1 MKKINKFIM
10 SMLALFCV
18 SFGILP
24 QVAAQGVIT
33 FNANGTFTVP
43 PGVTS
48 VTYKIWAAGGGAGLT
63 PAPNGSGGGGGG
75 AYVQVTRSN
84 LTPGTTYAVTVGT
97 GGAPG
102 SDGGASSVDG
112 STAQGGRAGIGSGVN
127 QGFGGRGGS
136 STNAPFN
143 VVASGANFSA
153 GSNQQGGDGGSSTS
167 PDTRAGGEGG
177 GGAIFGSDGSPG
189 NSGGTSPNTIGGSG
203 GSVSGGDGGNLGA
216 NGANGG
222 AIGGGGGGKGE
233 GASTTGGSGAN
244 GRVEITY
251 TCPTLTSISY
261 TNVLCNYSSPLTETI
276 LPASAQGGTFSC
288 STLVGF
294 LNTING
300 DIAIGAPQGSHVIT
314 YQWPAANGCPAASV
328 NTTLV
333 IGAQTTVTSFSY
345 ATPYCTSNNAT
356 VTPTFTFTGTA
367 GVFSY
372 TGAGTLGGFS
382 TANGSF
388 NPSTSTPGS
397 YTVTYTVTPP
407 VSGAG
412 SGCNPVTATA
422 TLVVTEI
429 PTLSAFDYPGDNT
442 YCAGE
447 GLQLPSSTITNP
459 NGNTISYSS
468 TAGLTISATSGEV
481 NPATST
487 PGVYTVTM
495 TIAAG
500 AGCAAVSSTTTVEIL
515 ARPTATIA
523 YGAAA
528 FCQVTPSVLP
538 PIAAAFESVT
548 ISAVTGG
555 PLTGGTFSATPA
567 GLNIT
572 ASGANA
578 GRINLNSA
586 VGVYSVKYMF
596 TGANG
601 CVDSSFTTVTIK
613 ARPTAT
619 LTTANAT
626 TCSNINP
633 TLGGNVVAVGAWT
646 LTLSNGQTATGTGS
660 GPWSIVV
667 NTQLP
672 GTTVVYFVQSLIDAN
687 GCPANQIQDLTGTTT
702 IIQRGLT
709 AANID
714 GAANVYIC
722 TGQAANVLVELSGAL
737 SAPSPSYTGTFL
749 IDVWDGSNW
758 VPSTPAVLNW
768 SVVFPVASGGNV
780 IIPAGFLPNTTNSV
794 TIQYRVGWGS
804 LLDGNGCSP
813 DPLTGFVYIFVAP
826 KPAIVVSA
834 APVGDVCPG
843 TNITFDVNQTGSIV
857 GALFNW
863 VAKDASNNVLGQA
876 FNVAFGP
883 NAINTNLGLSCP
895 TNKVVTFTISP
906 IGPQPYNCGGPALTR
921 VVNVRDVQAPTWL
934 TALNF
939 LNRTLECSDAAGLT
953 AAQLLKPTAQDNCD
967 NDVTNIVKVSG
978 AYVPSV
984 TCPQAGTYTNTWTVT
999 DECGNV
1005 SAVYTQVI
1013 TIVDTQAPTW
1023 ITLANALNGTFQCSD
1038 AAGIAGAQALFPV
1051 AQDNCD
1057 ANVTNIVKVSGAFV
1071 ASVTCPQAG
1080 TYTNT
1085 WTVKD
1090 DCGNTSAVFTQ
1101 VITIIDTQAPTWL
1114 TAVGNLNRTLECSDL
1129 AGLSTAQGLFPV
1141 AQDNCDANVTNIVK
1155 ISGAFVASVTCPQA
1169 GTYTNTW
1176 TVKDDCGNTSVV
1188 YTQVITIQDTQAPTW
1203 LTAVGNLNRTL
1214 ECSDLAGLS
1223 TAQGLFPTAQDNC
1236 DANVTNIVK
1245 ISGAFVASVTCP
1257 QAGTYTNTWTVKDD
1271 CGNTSVV
1278 YTQVITIQ
1286 DTQAPTWLTAV
1297 GNLNRT
1303 IECSNT
1309 AAIATA
1315 QALFPTAQDNCDANV
1330 TNIVKVSGA
1339 FVPTLGCPQSGTFTN
1354 TWTVKDDCGNTSVVY
1369 TQVITITDL
1378 TAPALTGVLPTG
1390 STGLG
1395 INGCIGSA
1403 PVGPT
1408 AAAIALL
1415 YTDLCGTVMVTK
1427 AGAVTGTD
1435 CAWTVTYVYTVKDN
1449 CGNTVVPS
1457 PSITYYG
1464 SDRSAP
1470 VFTSVIPTQT
1480 INTGAGVG
1488 CSGVMPDYRSLVTY
1502 TDCSPTVTLT
1512 QLAPN
1517 APGTGVFGYNGTRN
1531 VEIEARDACGN
1542 KDTIRFVVLLKD
1554 LTPPVM
1560 LCKNW
1565 VLTLDAMGN
1574 ATLTIPNINNGTYDN
1589 CTPTADLILS
1599 LSKTSFNCSNV
1610 GVNTVKLYA
1619 TDLCNNIDSC
1629 TATVTVR
1636 DLTAPVISCWGDTT
1650 INKDANCTHTIPDL
1664 TFRVNKS
1671 DACGIATVTQFPTIG
1686 SIMAA
1691 SIMSMPVTITVTD
1704 VNGNVSTCTFL
1715 ITYKDVTPPV
1725 ITGCPGN
1732 IIVNTGLGNTTCS
1745 APATWIAPTATDA
1758 CIHCCTTQS
1767 IVGSHVSGAIFP
1779 VGVTTV
1785 TYTATD
1791 ISGNVSTCT
1800 FTVTVVDNTKPIIAG
1815 CPTANVTA
1823 NTGAGATLCS
1833 ATATWTE
1840 PTATDN
1846 CTAAASLVRTRSHAP
1861 GSIFPVGTTVVTY
1874 TFTDLAGN
1882 VSNVCSFNVV
1892 VTDNTPPTF
1901 TACPANIAN
1910 PPINAAGCLATVATA
1925 NPTTFDNCGVVKLT
1939 WAITGAGITPVATSP
1954 TTGIN
1959 FLGTRTFNFGVTT
1972 VTYTATDAAGL
1983 TATCSFT
1990 VTVTRPLAGVIAG
2003 TSTVLQNI
2011 SGTSTV
2017 SFTATSGT
2025 APYVFAYT
2033 TTAGGFPSAGL
2044 HTITTTGLNS
2054 STIGGNPN
2062 SLVTTVPQSNASVG
2076 VYTYT
2081 LVSVTD
2087 AFGCVVNPGTTAV
2100 ITVNTNIFPRAD
2112 FTPSISSLAPTFL
2125 QPAGVAA
2132 GYLGI
2137 SNISPNPSSGTV
2149 SFNVFA
2155 PINFNLN
2162 IGASTTSVGGVAV
2175 DNSDFNIVFYPGQGY
2190 AISTKPGV
2198 IIPANSM
2205 MKVGYT
2211 VSATGNVNTAGQ
2223 MSILLLNGT
2232 GGSSGDDN
2240 NSNNRG
2246 IINYSIIP

>member
-1 MKKINKFIM
+1 M

-33 FNANGTFTVP
+33 FTASGPFTVP

-63 PAPNGSGGGGGG
+63 PPPNGSGGGGGG

-84 LTPGTTYAVTVGT
+84 LTPGQTFSVTVGT

-136 STNAPFN
+136 STTAPFN
-143 VVASGANFSA
+143 VVAAGANFSA
-153 GSNQQGGDGGSSTS
+153 PDDRQGGDGGSSTS

-233 GASTTGGSGAN
+233 GAATVGGTGAN

-251 TCPTLTSISY
+251 TCPTITSISY
-261 TNVLCNYSSPLTETI
+261 TNVLCNYSSVLTETI
-276 LPASAQGGTFSC
+276 SPASAQGGTFSC
-288 STLVGF
+288 PTLVGF
-294 LNTING
+294 LSATTG

-333 IGAQTTVTSFSY
+333 IGAQTTLSGFSY

-356 VTPTFTFTGTA
+356 VTPSITVVGTA
-367 GVFSY
+367 GVYSY

-382 TANGSF
+382 TSAGSF

-407 VSGAG
+407 LSGAG
-412 SGCNPVTATA
+412 SGCSPVTATA
-422 TLVVTEI
+422 SVVVTAL
-429 PTLSAFDYPGDNT
+429 PTITSFSYPGDKT

-447 GLQLPSSTITNP
+447 GLQTPSSTGTNP
-459 NGNTISYSS
+459 NGNTVTY
-468 TAGLTISATSGEV
+468 TASPSGLTIISSTGV
-481 NPATST
+481 INPAAPSL
-487 PGVYTVTM
+487 PGMYTITM

-500 AGCAAVSSTTTVEIL
+500 AGCAAVIATDMIEIL

-523 YGAAA
+523 YTGNP
-528 FCQVTPSVLP
+528 FCQTVASTLQP
-538 PIAAAFESVT
+538 VT
-548 ISAVTGG
+548 ITGVTGG
-555 PLTGGTFSATPA
+555 PLTTVNWSATPS
-567 GLNIT
+567 GLTILGN
-572 ASGANA
+572 GD
-578 GRINLNSA
+578 INLNSTP
-586 VGVYSVKYMF
+586 GVYTVKYRF
-596 TGANG
+596 TGING
-601 CVDSSFTTVTIK
+601 CLDSSSTSVTIK
-613 ARPTAT
+613 SRPTAT
-619 LTTANAT
+619 LTTVGST
-626 TCSNINP
+626 ICSNINP
-633 TLGGNVVAVGAWT
+633 TVGGNVVAVGPWT
-646 LTLSNGQTATGTGS
+646 LTLSNGQTTSGTGS
-660 GPWSIVV
+660 GLWSIVV

-672 GTTVVYFVQSLIDAN
+672 GTTVTYTVTGLVDAN
-687 GCPANQIQDLTGTTT
+687 ACPAASVDLTGSTT
-702 IIQRGLT
+702 IIKRGLT

-722 TGQAANVLVELSGAL
+722 TGQDANVLVELSGAL
-737 SAPSPSYTGTFL
+737 SAPTPSYTGTFM
-749 IDVWDGSNW
+749 IDVWVGGTGGIGGTGWYASS
-758 VPSTPAVLNW
+758 PSTLAW
-768 SVVFPVASGGNV
+768 SVTFPVASGGNV
-780 IIPAGFLPNTTNSV
+780 IVPAGYLPNTTLSI
-794 TIQYRVGWGS
+794 TKQYRVRWGTMV
-804 LLDGNGCSP
+804 DANGCSSS
-813 DPLTGFVYIFVAP
+813 PLTGFVYIFVAP
-826 KPAIVVSA
+826 NPQITVSA
-834 APVGDVCPG
+834 APVVDVCPG
-843 TNITFDVNQTGSIV
+843 TNIVFGVSQTGSVV

-863 VAKDASNNVLGQA
+863 VATDAGGNILQQE
-876 FNVAFGP
+876 FNQSFGLS
-883 NAINTNLGLSCP
+883 AINTNLGLSCP
-895 TNKVVTFTISP
+895 TTHTNPITFTISP
-906 IGPQPYNCGGPALTR
+906 IGPSPYNCGGNPITR

-934 TALNF
+934 TAVNF
-939 LNRTLECSDAAGLT
+939 LNRTLECNDAAGLS
-953 AAQLLKPTAQDNCD
+953 AALLLKPTATDNCD
-967 NDVTNIVKVSG
+967 NDVTNIVKVTG

-999 DECGNV
+999 DDCGNV

-1013 TIVDTQAPTW
+1013 TIQDTQAPTW

-1038 AAGIAGAQALFPV
+1038 AAGISGAQALFPV

-1090 DCGNTSAVFTQ
+1090 DCGNTSAVYTQ

-1309 AAIATA
+1309 GAIATA
-1315 QALFPTAQDNCDANV
+1315 QGLFPVAQDNCDANV

-1339 FVPTLGCPQSGTFTN
+1339 FVPTVGCPQSGTFTN

-1408 AAAIALL
+1408 TADIAAL
-1415 YTDLCGTVMVTK
+1415 YTDNCGTVVVTK
-1427 AGAVTGTD
+1427 TGAPTGTN

-1449 CGNTVVPS
+1449 CGNTVSPS

-1464 SDRSAP
+1464 SDRNAP
-1470 VFTSVIPTQT
+1470 VFTNIVPTQT
-1480 INTGAGVG
+1480 INTGAGVN
-1488 CSGVMPDYRSLVTY
+1488 CSGIIPDYRSLANV
-1502 TDCSPTVTLT
+1502 TDCGTFTVA

-1517 APGTGVFGYNGTRN
+1517 APGTMVFGQGGNLT
-1531 VEIEARDACGN
+1531 VVLEATDACGN
-1542 KDTIRFVVLLKD
+1542 KSQTTFTVELRD
-1554 LTPPVM
+1554 LTPPNAI
-1560 LCKNW
+1560 CKPY
-1565 VLTLDAMGN
+1565 TLILN
-1574 ATLTIPNINNGTYDN
+1574 ANGTGSIVVANVNNGSFDN
-1589 CTPTADLILS
+1589 CTPLSGLTYS
-1599 LSKTSFNCSNV
+1599 LSQTNFTCANAGPNNV
-1610 GVNTVKLYA
+1610 ILTV
-1619 TDLCNNIDSC
+1619 TDNCNNSSTC
-1629 TATVTVR
+1629 TAVVTVI
-1636 DLTAPVISCWGDTT
+1636 DNTAPVISCWGDTT
-1650 INKDANCTHTIPDL
+1650 IAKNANCSYSMTDL
-1664 TFRVNKS
+1664 TFRVNKA
-1671 DACGIATVTQFPTIG
+1671 DACGILSVTQSIPVGTIFG
-1686 SIMAA
+1686 A
-1691 SIMSMPVTITVTD
+1691 SVSTVPVTLTVKDNNNNT
-1704 VNGNVSTCTFL
+1704 STCTFNITL
-1715 ITYKDVTPPV
+1715 IDVTPPT
-1725 ITGCPGN
+1725 IINCPAN
-1732 IIVNTGLGNTTCS
+1732 ISVNTGLGNANCS
-1745 APATWIAPTATDA
+1745 QTATWTVPTVFDACYCCGVAAPTLVSTHQPGAT
-1758 CIHCCTTQS
+1758 
-1767 IVGSHVSGAIFP
+1767 FP

-1791 ISGNVSTCT
+1791 ASGNVSTCT

-1815 CPTANVTA
+1815 CPSTNVTA
-1823 NTGAGATLCS
+1823 NTGAGATLCQ

-1882 VSNVCSFNVV
+1882 VSNACSFNVV
-1892 VTDNTPPTF
+1892 VADNTAPTF

-1990 VTVTRPLAGVIAG
+1990 VTVTRPLAAVIAG

-2017 SFTATSGT
+2017 SFTATGGT
-2025 APYVFAYT
+2025 APYTFVYT
-2033 TTAGGFPSAGL
+2033 TTAGGFPGAGT
-2044 HTITTTGLNS
+2044 HSITTTNLNS

-2100 ITVNTNIFPRAD
+2100 ITVQTNIFPRAD

-2162 IGASTTSVGGVAV
+2162 IGASTISIGGVAV
-2175 DNSDFNIVFYPGQGY
+2175 DNSDFNIVYYPGQGY

-2198 IIPANSM
+2198 IIAGNST

-2211 VSATGNVNTAGQ
+2211 VTATGNANTAGQ

-2232 GGSSGDDN
+2232 GGASGDDN